1 MMRAAIEVMEP
12 AAFDQWREQETRG
25 LALRRDTALVDPDS
39 RLRGSDMVIMGRRLA
54 VTEGCFKCHSV
65 DGSPHIGPTWL
76 DLYHRQEKM
85 QDGSTVDAEEG
96 YLTESMMDPAAR
108 VVEGF
113 QPVMPSYQGRLAGPE
128 VAALVEYIKSLQSDA
143 VHPGPPEGPAYAP
156 IRGR

>member
-1 MMRAAIEVMEP
+1 MRPQDYE
-12 AAFDQWREQETRG
+12 DW
-25 LALRRDTALVDPDS
+25 LAMHHRSSLPTKQDGSPTALDFAPAM
-39 RLRGSDMVIMGRRLA
+39 GSLVEQGKRVA
-54 VTEGCFKCHSV
+54 AEQGCLKCHSI
-65 DGSPHIGPTWL
+65 DGTRHIGPTWL
-76 DLYHRQEKM
+76 DLYHRQEKLS
-85 QDGSTVDAEEG
+85 DGSTVDAEEG

-143 VHPGPPEGPAYAP
+143 VHPGPSEGPAYAP